1 MQLLE
6 DRESTILEYI
16 IRDFID
22 TADPVSSKRVCKR
35 SRLGLSP
42 ASIRNTMAQLDDE
55 GYLVQPHTSG
65 GRVPTDKAYRYFVD
79 NLIGDRLVTVAVQTT
94 SDPEEFLKK
103 NAKKFGMFT
112 VIAKSRHDLRSFGV
126 DAVFHEPEFRDYEV
140 TQAFAEILEGLG
152 GIAEKYFEI
161 GDVEPAVQIGRENP
175 FDEFEYFSSVFA
187 LAKPRGKAEVVFSIG
202 PKRRDYENTISIIN
216 YITNAIYDRQ

>member
-22 TADPVSSKRVCKR
+22 TADPVSSRRVCRR
-35 SRLGLSP
+35 SHLGLSP

-55 GYLVQPHTSG
+55 GYLTQPHTSG

-79 NLIGDRLVTVAVQTT
+79 NLIGNRRVTGAIQKVP
-94 SDPEEFLKK
+94 DPEGFLKK

-112 VIAKSRHDLRSFGV
+112 VIAKSSHDLRSFGV

-140 TQAFAEILEGLG
+140 AQAFAEILEGLG
-152 GIAEKYFEI
+152 DIAEKYFEI
-161 GDVEPAVQIGRENP
+161 GDARPAVQIGHENP
-175 FDEFEYFSSVFA
+175 FDEFKYFSSVFA
-187 LAKPRGKAEVVFSIG
+187 QAEPRGKTGVVFSIG
-202 PKRRDYENTISIIN
+202 PKRRDYEKSISIIN
-216 YITNAIYDRQ
+216 YITNTIL